1 MFELVGVQKVDFKD
15 DKGERIQGIK
25 IHFLIDPDDAQ
36 SKNGFTGKIATSKF
50 FPGGSNIPN
59 ALSCGKFYEFI
70 MSYTGGA
77 HPKLIGFKEV
87 KA

>member
-15 DKGERIQGIK
+15 EKGERIQGIK
-25 IHFLIDPDDAQ
+25 IHFLIDPDESQ
-36 SKNGFTGKIATSKF
+36 SKYGFTGKIATSKF
-50 FPGGSNIPN
+50 FPGGSQIP
-59 ALSCGKFYEFI
+59 ASLQCGKFYEFI
-70 MSYTGGA
+70 MTYTGGA

>member
-15 DKGERIQGIK
+15 DKGNRIQGTR
-25 IHFLIDPDDAQ
+25 IHFITDPDYSQ
-36 SKNGFTGKIATSKF
+36 QQNGFTGKIAASKF

-59 ALSCGKFYEFI
+59 VLSCGKKYEFL
-70 MSYTGGA
+70 MSYTGGT
-77 HPKLIGFKEV
+77 HPKLTGFREI